1 MLFGVQQEEGMKY
14 LGVCLMADRKLK
26 CDVDH
31 LKAKYYKAFNCLYA
45 ENKAGNSELV
55 TVQLMRSYCFPFLRY
70 ASESLH
76 HRLLLTFAHW
86 IG

>member
-14 LGVCLMADRKLK
+14 LGVCLISDRKLK

-31 LKAKYYKAFNCLYA
+31 LKVKYYRAFNCLYA
-45 ENKAGNSELV
+45 ESKAKLV
-55 TVQLMRSYCFPFLRY
+55 TAQLMRSYCFPFLLY